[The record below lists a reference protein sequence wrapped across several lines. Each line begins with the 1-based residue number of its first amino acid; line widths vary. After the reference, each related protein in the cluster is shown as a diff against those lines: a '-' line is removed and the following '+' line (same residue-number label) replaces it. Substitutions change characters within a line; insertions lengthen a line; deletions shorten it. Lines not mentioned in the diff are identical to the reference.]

1 MNTEILAL
9 TKAFYLANPD
19 AENKELEQFY
29 LQNLP
34 KIALLANDEEALI
47 VSAIRIA
54 RRLSKE
60 DIRNMFSDVKDTML
74 DNMELRGLIKS
85 DEEGF
90 CTTSCIQIASL
101 YPLLGVDYSSGAKKR
116 RADELSKII
125 LCRIGSESI
134 GVRELRSFF
143 TYKGEEDTLL
153 FPYLEQEEIEK
164 AFLATLFSL
173 IKLNVVEEGEHRL
186 KVNFKLLKSFLDL
199 DTISM
204 YSYLIWPEL
213 EGQERKNSVRFLN
226 LLLLCGT
233 VKKDDLPSLI
243 KRISILSSFPMDD
256 PEPLFSFLLL
266 AEDEE
271 GNVYVRSGESGTE
284 REIGISSDYSI
295 SVIGRTPS
303 IIFLTSDAVQQD
315 RIKIYR
321 IDRKSIRTAFNLN
334 MDADAVI
341 DELKRYS
348 NGLSSEMLFERIR
361 SWYREY
367 SRIRISR
374 GMILMTDQRS
384 ANILSSLPSFME
396 HVIKDSGN
404 GFFLMDENGEDE
416 WRRIL
421 EKGGFEMLAEP
432 SGPEFEKNKKEGR
445 QFSNQQINPI
455 IINEKR
461 QIGFD
466 RRIRE
471 TVLDET
477 EEKDISKRSLK
488 NLLIK
493 SGMICNKQ
501 LLCRDLPFLERDA
514 FDYQEKL
521 RLIQYAY
528 RNREFCLQVENHRGQ
543 SAIGR
548 VEMVEDFSDGDHMVL
563 GRKVLNISRLYK
575 VRLVPAAYL
584 TYPSRPN
591 TDNDN
596 RKTPQTGAC
605 PVQEASQHRNE
616 DGSQPS
622 EPV

>member
-1 MNTEILAL
+1 MNTDILAL
-9 TKAFYLANPD
+9 TKALYLANPD
-19 AENKELEQFY
+19 AGNKELEQFY
-29 LQNLP
+29 MQNLS
-34 KIALLANDEEALI
+34 KIAALANDEEALI

-60 DIRNMFSDVKDTML
+60 DIRSMFSDVKDTML

-90 CTTSCIQIASL
+90 CTATCLQIASL
-101 YPLLGVDYSSGAKKR
+101 YPLLGIEYSSGAKKR

-134 GVRELRSFF
+134 GLRELRSFF
-143 TYKGEEDTLL
+143 TYKGEENTQL
-153 FPYLEQEEIEK
+153 FPYLEQDEIEK

-173 IKLNVVEEGEHRL
+173 IKLNVVEDGERRL

-199 DTISM
+199 DTLCM
-204 YSYLIWPEL
+204 YSYLLWPEL
-213 EGQERKNSVRFLN
+213 DGQERKNSIRFLN
-226 LLLLCGT
+226 LLFLCGT

-243 KRISILSSFPMDD
+243 KRISILSSFQMDD

-271 GNVYVRSGESGTE
+271 GNVYVRSGENSTE

-303 IIFLTSDAVQQD
+303 IIFLTSSAVQQD
-315 RIKIYR
+315 RMKIYKM
-321 IDRKSIRTAFNLN
+321 DRHSIRTAFNLN

-341 DELKRYS
+341 EELKRYS

-384 ANILSSLPSFME
+384 ANILSSIPSFME

-404 GFFLMDENGEDE
+404 GFFLMNENGEDE

-421 EKGGFEMLAEP
+421 EKGGFELLAEP
-432 SGPEFEKNKKEGR
+432 DGPEFEKKKKEDR
-445 QFSNQQINPI
+445 QFSNQQVTPI
-455 IINEKR
+455 LINEKR
-461 QIGFD
+461 QIEYK
-466 RRIRE
+466 RELRE
-471 TVLDET
+471 TVLDEA
-477 EEKDISKRSLK
+477 EEKDISIRSLK
-488 NLLIK
+488 NLLIR
-493 SGMICNKQ
+493 SGMICNKRM
-501 LLCRDLPFLERDA
+501 LCCDLPFLERDA

-548 VEMVEDFSDGDHMVL
+548 VEMVEEFTDGDHMVL

-591 TDNDN
+591 TDSDS
-596 RKTPQTGAC
+596 RKTPRTEAC
-605 PVQEASQHRNE
+605 PAQEASQIRNE
-616 DGSQPS
+616 DGSRPS
-622 EPV
+622 VPL